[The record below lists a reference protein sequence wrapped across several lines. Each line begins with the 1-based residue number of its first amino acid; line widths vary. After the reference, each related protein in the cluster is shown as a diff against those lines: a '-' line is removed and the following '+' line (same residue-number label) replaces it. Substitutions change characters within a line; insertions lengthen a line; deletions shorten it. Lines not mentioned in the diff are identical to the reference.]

1 MTDTTRAPQREATSV
16 DDAGR
21 TPEPSRA
28 SRPETATIDAAGHA
42 ALDRPVVPLRH
53 PLRWIAAA
61 LVLVVLL
68 NFVETLFTNEQWGW
82 PAVGKWLFS
91 PAVLTGLQLT
101 LTATAL
107 SAVISFAGGVVVAI
121 ARLSRNPVLSGLAWG
136 YVWLFRSVP
145 LILVLVFLYNLGSLY
160 PTIGIGIPFG
170 PQFQVPT
177 ANVLGDL
184 AIGVIGLSLS
194 EIAYA
199 SEIVR
204 AGVLA
209 VDHGQHEAAQAL
221 GLPRRRQFVRVI
233 LPQALRSIVPAF
245 VNQVVGLLK
254 ASSLLFYVSLLDLF
268 GVLQNLS
275 STYPTDIIPLLVVA
289 TIWYLVLTSAVSV
302 VQYYVERWTARGSV
316 RALPPTPF
324 QRVRAAVRRGSGRGS
339 GRPGGPDRPRQ
350 AASAARVVA
359 SGPASTIDDRTI

>member
-1 MTDTTRAPQREATSV
+1 MTDTRTGLPRDATSAVAGTDGV
-16 DDAGR
+16 DATGVDHAAG
-21 TPEPSRA
+21 TPGAPRA
-28 SRPETATIDAAGHA
+28 SRPTVATDATDTSVDAAGRA
-42 ALDRPVVPLRH
+42 ALDRPVLPLRH

-61 LVLVVLL
+61 VVLVVLL
-68 NFVETLFTNEQWGW
+68 NFVETLFTNESWGW

-91 PAVLTGLQLT
+91 PAILTGLQLT
-101 LTATAL
+101 LVATAL
-107 SAVISFAGGVVVAI
+107 SAVISFTGGIVVAI

-170 PQFQVPT
+170 PQVEVTT

-221 GLPRRRQFVRVI
+221 GLPGV
-233 LPQALRSIVPAF
+233 
-245 VNQVVGLLK
+245 
-254 ASSLLFYVSLLDLF
+254 ASSC
-268 GVLQNLS
+268 G
-275 STYPTDIIPLLVVA
+275 
-289 TIWYLVLTSAVSV
+289 
-302 VQYYVERWTARGSV
+302 
-316 RALPPTPF
+316 
-324 QRVRAAVRRGSGRGS
+324 
-339 GRPGGPDRPRQ
+339 
-350 AASAARVVA
+350 
-359 SGPASTIDDRTI
+359 